1 MKPALLVSILALAC
15 AACSESESAREE
27 QAMKAAVPKRVQAD
41 GTIKLSDADRAALD
55 LAVAPA
61 TEAEL
66 PDVAVRFGRVRPML
80 GEETLIVSP
89 VTGRISRPA
98 SVQLGT
104 PVNAGAAL
112 LDVVPVLGA
121 AERIS
126 VNVKGAELEGQIEA
140 ARHEL
145 ATQQAA
151 LERARELAKS
161 KIVSEA
167 KLQEAETAV
176 ATTRARLEAL
186 RRASSVQSAGEG
198 SPITLRA
205 PSAGT
210 VVTLNASVGAVV
222 QQGDLLV
229 RILKPG
235 PRWVD
240 VSVAPAEPIGERYE
254 VAVGSA
260 WVPARLSAAGAVT
273 EDDGTRHDRL
283 QIDAVAAVQLVPGQT
298 VSIRVARGAPR
309 GVVIPESA
317 LVPGVQT
324 DLVFVETTAGTYAP
338 RPVRLAARFGG
349 QVRLASGVQ
358 AGEKVVIRGAMSLQ
372 GESRRSELRHVE

>member
-1 MKPALLVSILALAC
+1 MKPRLIAGIAALAF

-27 QAMKAAVPKRVQAD
+27 QAMKAAVPKRVQPD
-41 GTIKLSDADRAALD
+41 GTIKLSDTDRAALD
-55 LAVAPA
+55 LTVAPA
-61 TEAEL
+61 VEGEI
-66 PDVAVRFGRVRPML
+66 PDVVVRFGRVRPML

-89 VTGRISRPA
+89 VAGRISRPA
-98 SVQLGT
+98 AVQLGT

-126 VNVKGAELEGQIEA
+126 VNVKGAEIKGQTEA
-140 ARHEL
+140 TGREL

-176 ATTRARLEAL
+176 AITRARLEAL
-186 RRASSVQSAGEG
+186 KRASNVQSAGEG
-198 SPITLRA
+198 APITLRA
-205 PSAGT
+205 PTAGT

-229 RILKPG
+229 RVLKPG
-235 PRWVD
+235 PRWID
-240 VSVAPAEPIGERYE
+240 VSVAPSEPIGERYE
-254 VAVGSA
+254 VAIGA
-260 WVPARLSAAGAVT
+260 TWAPARLSAAGAVT
-273 EDDGTRHDRL
+273 EADGTRHDRL
-283 QIDAVAAVQLVPGQT
+283 QIDAPAAAQLVPGQT
-298 VSIRVARGAPR
+298 VSVRVARGTSY
-309 GVVIPESA
+309 GIVLPEAA
-317 LVPGVQT
+317 LVPGLQT
-324 DLVFVETTAGTYAP
+324 DLVFIETTAGTYAP
-338 RPVRLAARFGG
+338 RPIRVAARFGG
-349 QVRLASGVQ
+349 QVRLAAGVQ
-358 AGEKVVIRGAMSLQ
+358 AAEKVVVRGAMSLR

>member
-1 MKPALLVSILALAC
+1 MKLCLLVLIAAAVCTGC
-15 AACSESESAREE
+15 AEDESAREE
-27 QAMKAAVPKRVQAD
+27 QAMKAAVPRRVQPD
-41 GTIKLSDADRAALD
+41 GTIKLSDADRGAMD

-61 TEAEL
+61 VEGDL
-66 PDVAVRFGRVRPML
+66 PNVAVRFGRVRPML

-89 VTGRISRPA
+89 VTGRVSRPA
-98 SVQLGT
+98 AVQLGT
-104 PVNAGAAL
+104 PVNAGVAL
-112 LDVVPVLGA
+112 LDIVPVLGA

-126 VNVKGAELEGQIEA
+126 VNVKGAELSGQIEGA
-140 ARHEL
+140 QREL

-176 ATTRARLEAL
+176 AMTRARLEAL
-186 RRASSVQSAGEG
+186 RRASSVQSTGEG

-205 PSAGT
+205 PAAGT

-222 QQGDLLV
+222 QQGELLV

-240 VSVAPAEPIGERYE
+240 VSIAPSELVGERYE
-254 VAVGSA
+254 VAVGSTWIA
-260 WVPARLSAAGAVT
+260 ARLSAAGAVT

-283 QIDAVAAVQLVPGQT
+283 QIDAPAAAQLVPGQT
-298 VSIRVARGAPR
+298 VSVRVARGAPR
-309 GVVIPESA
+309 GIVLPEAA

-324 DLVFVETTAGTYAP
+324 DLVFVETTPGTYAP
-338 RPVRLAARFGG
+338 RLVRIATRFGG